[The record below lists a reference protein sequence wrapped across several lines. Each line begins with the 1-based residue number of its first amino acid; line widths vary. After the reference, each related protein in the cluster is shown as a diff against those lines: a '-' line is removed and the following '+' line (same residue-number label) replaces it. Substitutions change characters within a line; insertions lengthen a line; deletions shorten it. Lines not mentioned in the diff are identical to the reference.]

1 MKHPPTLPDGYSD
14 THKSVPLPESLKNK
28 TVKGVGWSFIDNL
41 SSSGITFLVGLVLAR
56 LLTPSEYGIMAI
68 LTIFIAVS
76 NSIVDSGFS
85 NALIRKTD
93 AKQVD
98 YNTVFLFNLLVSGLL
113 YVALFFAAPAI
124 SVFFKEPLLVE
135 VMRVIGWVLVI
146 NALAIIPRT
155 LFVKAVNFKTQTK
168 VSLIASISSGVVG
181 IGMAVAGMGVWSLV
195 GQQLSRQLLNTL
207 FLWIYC
213 KWRPVWEFSL
223 QSFKELFGFGSK
235 LLLSGLLDTVFK
247 EIYSLVIGRC
257 YTSAQLGQYTRA
269 NQFNQI
275 FSSNLTTVIQRVSYP
290 VLSSIQ
296 DEPERLREAYRKVIK
311 STMLISFACM
321 LGLAAV
327 AKPLIILL
335 IGEKWLPAVGFLQI
349 ICFSGM
355 LYPLHAINLNIL
367 QVKGRSDLFLKLEIV
382 KKIIA
387 VGPLILGVLF
397 SIEYM
402 LWGSVCTSFIAYFLN
417 SYYSANLINY
427 PTKEQIKDILPT
439 FIVSFLTAAAMW
451 SLTLL
456 SLSNWLLLPLQCL
469 LGILLAILVYEHLHL
484 PEYVEVKQLALSL
497 LRRKKF

>member
-1 MKHPPTLPDGYSD
+1 MS
-14 THKSVPLPESLKNK
+14 ESLKNK
-28 TVKGVGWSFIDNL
+28 TVKGVSWSFIDNL
-41 SSSGITFLVGLVLAR
+41 ASSGISFLVGLVLAR

-68 LTIFIAVS
+68 ITIFIAVS

-93 AKQVD
+93 AKRVD
-98 YNTVFLFNLLVSGLL
+98 YNTVFIFNLIVSTAL
-113 YVALFFAAPAI
+113 YVALFFLAPII
-124 SVFFKEPLLVE
+124 SDFFREPLLVD
-135 VMRVIGWVLVI
+135 VMRVIGWVLLI

-155 LFVKAVNFKTQTK
+155 LFVKEVNFKTQTK
-168 VSLIASISSGVVG
+168 VSLIASVSSGVIG
-181 IGMAVAGMGVWSLV
+181 IGMALSGMGVWSLV

-207 FLWIYC
+207 FLWVYC
-213 KWRPVWEFSL
+213 KWRPVCEFSV

-235 LLLSGLLDTVFK
+235 LLLSGLLNTVFN

-257 YTSAQLGQYTRA
+257 YTAAQLGQYTRA
-269 NQFNQI
+269 SQFNQI

-311 STMLISFACM
+311 STMLITFACM

-367 QVKGRSDLFLKLEIV
+367 QVKGRSDLFLRLEVI

-387 VGPLILGVLF
+387 VGPLLLGVFF

-402 LWGSVCTSFIAYFLN
+402 LWGSVFTSLIAYFLN

-427 PTKEQIKDILPT
+427 PTRDQVKDILPT
-439 FIVSFLTAAAMW
+439 FGVSFVTATAMW

-456 SLSNWLLLPLQCL
+456 PLSNWLLLPLQCL
-469 LGILLAILVYEHLHL
+469 LGIVLAILIYERLHL
-484 PEYVEVKQLALSL
+484 PEYQEAKQLAFSFL
-497 LRRKKF
+497 KKKDK

>member
-1 MKHPPTLPDGYSD
+1 MT
-14 THKSVPLPESLKNK
+14 ESLKNK

-93 AKQVD
+93 ARRVD

-113 YVALFFAAPAI
+113 YVVLFLAAPAI
-124 SVFFKEPLLVE
+124 SRFFKEPLLVE

-155 LFVKAVNFKTQTK
+155 LFVKEVNFKTQTK
-168 VSLIASISSGVVG
+168 VSLIASISSGVIG
-181 IGMAVAGMGVWSLV
+181 IGMAWTGLGVWSLV

-213 KWRPVWEFSL
+213 TWRPAWEFSM

-235 LLLSGLLDTVFK
+235 ILLSGLLNTIFN

-296 DEPERLREAYRKVIK
+296 DESERLREAYRKVIK

-327 AKPLIILL
+327 ARPLILIL

-355 LYPLHAINLNIL
+355 FYPLHAINLNIL
-367 QVKGRSDLFLKLEIV
+367 QVKGRSDLFLRLEII

-387 VGPLILGVLF
+387 VGPLVLGVLY

-402 LWGSVCTSFIAYFLN
+402 LWGSVCTSLIAYFLN
-417 SYYSANLINY
+417 SYYSADLINY

-439 FIVSFLTAAAMW
+439 FLVSFVTAAAMW

-469 LGILLAILVYEHLHL
+469 LGIALAVLIYECLHL
-484 PEYVEVKQLALSL
+484 PEYVEVKQLAFSI

>member
-1 MKHPPTLPDGYSD
+1 MS
-14 THKSVPLPESLKNK
+14 ESLKNK

-93 AKQVD
+93 ARRVD

-113 YVALFFAAPAI
+113 YVVLFFAAPSI
-124 SVFFKEPLLVE
+124 SRFFKEPLLVE

-155 LFVKAVNFKTQTK
+155 LFVKEVNFKTQTK
-168 VSLIASISSGVVG
+168 VSLIASISSGVIG
-181 IGMAVAGMGVWSLV
+181 IGMAWTGLGVWSLV

-213 KWRPVWEFSL
+213 TWRPAWEFSM

-235 LLLSGLLDTVFK
+235 ILLSGLLNTIFN

-296 DEPERLREAYRKVIK
+296 DESERLREAYRKVIK

-327 AKPLIILL
+327 ARPLILIL

-355 LYPLHAINLNIL
+355 FYPLHAINLNIL
-367 QVKGRSDLFLKLEIV
+367 QVKGRSDLFLRLEII

-387 VGPLILGVLF
+387 VGPLVLGVLY

-402 LWGSVCTSFIAYFLN
+402 LWGSVCTSLIAYFLN
-417 SYYSANLINY
+417 SYYSADLIDY

-439 FIVSFLTAAAMW
+439 FLVSFVTAAAMW

-456 SLSNWLLLPLQCL
+456 SLSNWVLLPLQCL
-469 LGILLAILVYEHLHL
+469 LGIALAVLIYECLHL
-484 PEYVEVKQLALSL
+484 PEYVEVKQLAFSI

>member
-1 MKHPPTLPDGYSD
+1 M
-14 THKSVPLPESLKNK
+14 
-28 TVKGVGWSFIDNL
+28 
-41 SSSGITFLVGLVLAR
+41 VGLVLAR

-76 NSIVDSGFS
+76 SSIVDSGFS

-93 AKQVD
+93 AKRVD
-98 YNTVFLFNLLVSGLL
+98 YNTVFLFNLVVSGLL
-113 YVALFFAAPAI
+113 YVVLFFAAPAI

-135 VMRVIGWVLVI
+135 VMRVIGWVLII

-155 LFVKAVNFKTQTK
+155 LFVKDVNFKTQTK

-181 IGMAVAGMGVWSLV
+181 IGMALAGMGVWSLV

-207 FLWIYC
+207 FLWIYST
-213 KWRPVWEFSL
+213 WRPIWEFSL
-223 QSFKELFGFGSK
+223 QSFRELFGFGSK

-269 NQFNQI
+269 SQFNQI

-296 DEPERLREAYRKVIK
+296 DESERLREAYRKVIK
-311 STMLISFACM
+311 STMLITFACM

-327 AKPLIILL
+327 AKPLLIIL
-335 IGEKWLPAVGFLQI
+335 IGEKWLPAVNFLQI

-367 QVKGRSDLFLKLEIV
+367 QVKGRSDLFLKLEII

-402 LWGSVCTSFIAYFLN
+402 LWGSVFTSLIAYFLN

-427 PTKEQIKDILPT
+427 PTKDQIKDILPT
-439 FIVSFLTAAAMW
+439 FLVSVVTAAAMW

-469 LGILLAILVYEHLHL
+469 LGIILAVFIYERLRL
-484 PEYVEVKQLALSL
+484 PEYVEVKQLAFSL

>member
-1 MKHPPTLPDGYSD
+1 MT
-14 THKSVPLPESLKNK
+14 ESLKNK

-93 AKQVD
+93 ARRVD

-113 YVALFFAAPAI
+113 YVVLFFAAPSI
-124 SVFFKEPLLVE
+124 SRFFKEPLLVE

-155 LFVKAVNFKTQTK
+155 LFVKEVNFKTQTK
-168 VSLIASISSGVVG
+168 ISLIASISSGVIG
-181 IGMAVAGMGVWSLV
+181 IGMALAGLGVWSLV

-213 KWRPVWEFSL
+213 TWRPAWEFSM

-235 LLLSGLLDTVFK
+235 ILLSGLLNTIFN

-296 DEPERLREAYRKVIK
+296 DESERLREAYRKVIK

-327 AKPLIILL
+327 ARPLIIIL

-367 QVKGRSDLFLKLEIV
+367 QVKGRSDLFLRLEII

-387 VGPLILGVLF
+387 VGPLVLGVLY

-402 LWGSVCTSFIAYFLN
+402 LWGSVCTSLIAYFLN
-417 SYYSANLINY
+417 SYYSADLIDY

-439 FIVSFLTAAAMW
+439 FLVSFVTAAAMW

-469 LGILLAILVYEHLHL
+469 LGIALAVFIYECLHL
-484 PEYVEVKQLALSL
+484 PEYVEVKQLAFSI

>member
-1 MKHPPTLPDGYSD
+1 M
-14 THKSVPLPESLKNK
+14 
-28 TVKGVGWSFIDNL
+28 
-41 SSSGITFLVGLVLAR
+41 VGLVLAR

-76 NSIVDSGFS
+76 SSIVDSGFS

-93 AKQVD
+93 AKRVD
-98 YNTVFLFNLLVSGLL
+98 YNTVFLFNLVVSGLL
-113 YVALFFAAPAI
+113 YVVLFFAAPAI

-135 VMRVIGWVLVI
+135 VMRVIGWVLII
-146 NALAIIPRT
+146 NALGIIPRT
-155 LFVKAVNFKTQTK
+155 LFVKDVNFKTQTK
-168 VSLIASISSGVVG
+168 VSLIASVSSGVLG
-181 IGMAVAGMGVWSLV
+181 IGMALAGMGVWSLV

-213 KWRPVWEFSL
+213 TWRPIWEFSL
-223 QSFKELFGFGSK
+223 QSFRELFGFGSK

-269 NQFNQI
+269 SQFNQI

-296 DEPERLREAYRKVIK
+296 DESDRLREAYRKVIK
-311 STMLISFACM
+311 STMLITFACM

-327 AKPLIILL
+327 AKPLIVIL
-335 IGEKWLPAVGFLQI
+335 IGEKWMPAVGFLQI

-367 QVKGRSDLFLKLEIV
+367 QVKGRSDLFLKLEII

-402 LWGSVCTSFIAYFLN
+402 LWGSVCTSLIAYFLN
-417 SYYSANLINY
+417 SYYSANLVNY

-439 FIVSFLTAAAMW
+439 FLVSFATAAAMW

-469 LGILLAILVYEHLHL
+469 LGIILAVFIYERLRL
-484 PEYVEVKQLALSL
+484 PEYVEVKQLAFSL

>member
-1 MKHPPTLPDGYSD
+1 M
-14 THKSVPLPESLKNK
+14 
-28 TVKGVGWSFIDNL
+28 
-41 SSSGITFLVGLVLAR
+41 VGLVLAR

-93 AKQVD
+93 AKRVD
-98 YNTVFLFNLLVSGLL
+98 YNTVFLFNLVVSGLL
-113 YVALFFAAPAI
+113 YVVLFFAAPPI

-146 NALAIIPRT
+146 NALGIIPRT
-155 LFVKAVNFKTQTK
+155 LFVKDVNFKTQTK
-168 VSLIASISSGVVG
+168 VSLIASISSGVLG
-181 IGMAVAGMGVWSLV
+181 IGMALAGMGVWSLV

-207 FLWIYC
+207 FLWIYST
-213 KWRPVWEFSL
+213 WRPIWEFSV
-223 QSFKELFGFGSK
+223 QSFRELFGFGSK

-269 NQFNQI
+269 SQFNQI

-296 DEPERLREAYRKVIK
+296 DESDRLRDAYRKVIK
-311 STMLISFACM
+311 STMLVTFACM

-327 AKPLIILL
+327 AKPLLIIL

-367 QVKGRSDLFLKLEIV
+367 QVKGRSDLFLKLEII

-387 VGPLILGVLF
+387 VGPLVLGVLL

-402 LWGSVCTSFIAYFLN
+402 LWGSVCTSLIAYFLN

-439 FIVSFLTAAAMW
+439 FLVSFATAAAMW

-469 LGILLAILVYEHLHL
+469 LGIILAVLIYERLHL